1 MRSLEEGLVLNS
13 YRSRIEAL
21 LNELEIDGLGDLLI
35 TLAECLMHAF
45 VVISNIFGYSESE
58 PVERYSK

>member
-1 MRSLEEGLVLNS
+1 MLNS

-21 LNELEIDGLGDLLI
+21 LNELEIDGLGDLVV